1 MSNSRTLSYFMIL
14 TFLFMILI
22 FSALASSN
30 LSCLRTM
37 AQSTTTTTT
46 TTTRISSNPLTYN
59 NSTYGI
65 KIQYPEN
72 WQDKSANGFLGEV
85 VFFSPQGVNQTQG
98 QVELDISVIPSRNMS
113 LDVLVQKELETAESC
128 V

>member
-1 MSNSRTLSYFMIL
+1 MSNSRTLSYFLIL

-37 AQSTTTTTT
+37 AQSSTTTT
-46 TTTRISSNPLTYN
+46 ISSNLLTYN

-72 WQDKSANGFLGEV
+72 WQEDPANGFLGAV
-85 VFFSPQGVNQTQG
+85 AIFSPKGVNQTQG

-113 LDVLVQKELETAESC
+113 LDVLVQKELENY
-128 V
+128 